1 MLNNHFLKTR
11 NNPLQLKKDRKERI
25 KGEIEKPIKKNEYS
39 ISQLSCIVSKDDLDK
54 FKKQEMKKIK
64 QSVTANKLKI
74 IKHELKDK
82 KLMIFGNFLKQK
94 KKKKKEKNEA

>member
-39 ISQLSCIVSKDDLDK
+39 ISQLSCLKMMQISSKN
-54 FKKQEMKKIK
+54 KK
-64 QSVTANKLKI
+64 
-74 IKHELKDK
+74 
-82 KLMIFGNFLKQK
+82 
-94 KKKKKEKNEA
+94 